1 MCGRFTQVVKAVEL
15 AALYGVAASGV
26 ELQPR
31 WNGAPTQAFL
41 VCRLDAEG
49 RWVLTL
55 TGAAAVIVWRDEI
68 RICPECEGLGH
79 IGDACMADMCPE
91 CDGSGEL
98 PSLIDDPEPV
108 VAGGELLV

>member
-1 MCGRFTQVVKAVEL
+1 M
-15 AALYGVAASGV
+15 
-26 ELQPR
+26 
-31 WNGAPTQAFL
+31 
-41 VCRLDAEG
+41 
-49 RWVLTL
+49 
-55 TGAAAVIVWRDEI
+55 IVWRDEM